1 MDTLEQLKQQQ
12 LLEIMRLINIGN
24 RKNINR
30 WKDEKGFWTRTLL
43 HADKICNDVDVIY
56 NLCKFYNEET
66 NEICLKNSIMDYVK
80 YIDDDPFNS
89 EVKWINTNKKLHFF
103 QSLNI

>member
-1 MDTLEQLKQQQ
+1 MDTLEELKQQQ
-12 LLEIMRLINIGN
+12 LLEFMRLINIGN

-30 WKDEKGFWTRTLL
+30 WKDEKGFWTRTYLY
-43 HADKICNDVDVIY
+43 AGNDVDVIY
-56 NLCKFYNEET
+56 NLCRFYNEET

-80 YIDDDPFNS
+80 YIDDDPFSS
-89 EVKWINTNKKLHFF
+89 EVKWINTNKKRHFF